1 MTKRRT
7 AVFMAFGLVALLVLT
22 ACAGAA
28 SIQSDSSAG
37 APTVF
42 GASVDTLTLPALDLS
57 LFQAE
62 NNTLL
67 RSASL
72 AEKLVEQAAQMQ
84 HQQFSGPGG
93 CDHMN
98 QPAYDG
104 SDL

>member
-7 AVFMAFGLVALLVLT
+7 AVFTVVGLAALLVLT
-22 ACAGAA
+22 ACAGVA
-28 SIQSDSSAG
+28 SVQSDSRTG

-42 GASVDTLTLPALDLS
+42 GASVDTLTLPVLDLS
-57 LFQAE
+57 VFRAE
-62 NNTLL
+62 NNSLL

-72 AEKLVEQAAQMQ
+72 AEKLVEQATQMQ
-84 HQQFSGPGG
+84 QQFSGPGG

-98 QPAYDG
+98 QSSYDG